1 MYAVRHREEND
12 HLVPYEE
19 RAEGFTRAPLVDRAS
34 GSVHMSLGIAS
45 LADGHVDEHVHS
57 FEESFYVLEG
67 EPVLYLQGRGVQLRQ
82 GACGVVPPGVQHAW
96 LDLTGSDSRWIEM
109 CAPQPREQAGPADTF
124 WLGPT
129 PDVEPEELDLRDPRN
144 RHLFFL
150 SEADMDLDEL
160 KKGSSVAS
168 PTVSAS
174 MATAALAYSGITV
187 KMLVDRRLDAQLQTM
202 FMVGYQP
209 GAVAHPHDHPFEEA
223 YYLLEGEIDVV
234 ADGDRL
240 TLRPGD
246 AFWTG
251 VGCIHAFYETR
262 GEQVRWLETSAPQPP
277 NRHSY
282 RFNRDWDYL
291 AESLH
296 TATAKQR
303 TAY

>member
-1 MYAVRHREEND
+1 MYAVRRREEISY
-12 HLVPYEE
+12 VAPYEG
-19 RAEGFTRAPLVDRAS
+19 RAEGFTRAPLVGAAS
-34 GSVHMSLGIAS
+34 ESVHMSLSLAS

-67 EPVLYLQGRGVQLRQ
+67 EPVLYLQGRGVQLAS
-82 GACGVVPPGVQHAW
+82 GACGVVPPGMQHAW
-96 LDLTGSDSRWIEM
+96 LDTTEGGSRWVEM
-109 CAPQPREQAGPADTF
+109 CAPRPRPDTRPADTF

-150 SEADMDLDEL
+150 SEADMNIDEL
-160 KKGSSVAS
+160 KKGALVAS

-187 KMLVDRRLDAQLQTM
+187 KMLVDKRLGAQLQTM
-202 FMVGYQP
+202 FMVDYQP
-209 GAVAHPHDHPFEEA
+209 GAVAHLHDHPFEEA
-223 YYLLEGEIDVV
+223 YYMLRGEIDVV
-234 ADGDRL
+234 ADGHRH

-262 GEQVRWLETSAPQPP
+262 GEKVRWLETSAPQPP

-296 TATAKQR
+296 TATAEQR
-303 TAY
+303 TA